1 MSTEISQQSL
11 LPRQAARSVTANT
24 PVRRSRMRDATPRLR
39 RPPRWSE
46 RVLPRRVA

>member
-1 MSTEISQQSL
+1 MSTEISQQATW
-11 LPRQAARSVTANT
+11 PVQGARTVAANT